1 MKKFFSR
8 KFLFALVILVA
19 STVALFLGKIGGT
32 EWVAAISF
40 VGTSYFFANAYQAK
54 GSLVTV
60 VDGDEKVNR
69 VGFDLEDYRQNEGQS
84 DE

>member
-1 MKKFFSR
+1 MSKFFSR
-8 KFLFALVILVA
+8 KFLFALAIFIIA
-19 STVALFLGKIGGT
+19 TVAMWFEKITGT

-40 VGTSYFFANAYQAK
+40 VGSMYFFANAYQAK

-60 VDGDEKVNR
+60 VDEQKKQ
-69 VGFDLEDYRQNEGQS
+69 VGFDLEEYRQSEGQ